1 MGKMPQTAA
10 KSEKEQLF
18 FGLCFKSQEKRHIL
32 RGWSKGEEEMKNF
45 EKDSIKCKVHSYITD
60 GIIIAKHLWK
70 AKNFCVIII
79 Q

>member
-1 MGKMPQTAA
+1 
-10 KSEKEQLF
+10 
-18 FGLCFKSQEKRHIL
+18 
-32 RGWSKGEEEMKNF
+32 MKNF

>member
-1 MGKMPQTAA
+1 
-10 KSEKEQLF
+10 
-18 FGLCFKSQEKRHIL
+18 
-32 RGWSKGEEEMKNF
+32 MKNF
-45 EKDSIKCKVHSYITD
+45 EKDSRKCKVHSYVTG